1 MGIITMMIINSG
13 LKTDNLEE
21 YDEFDEWVWTDKD
34 TESVEEN
41 IKLKPWDLNL
51 GRGVWSDE
59 DTEIQKEIESY
70 RKRFDDE

>member
-1 MGIITMMIINSG
+1 MMIINSG
-13 LKTDNLEE
+13 LKPDNMEN

-41 IKLKPWDLNL
+41 IKLKPWDLNI

-59 DTEIQKEIESY
+59 DTETQKEIESY